1 MTKLISVEF
10 NCCVKSR
17 HTVFKP
23 KHTSGLTQTHAQ
35 ARSAKA
41 TSAPSRIPS
50 RVFRSESYN
59 IPPSTFLLGF
69 SHVQPHSFPPHLTR
83 AARPALTPPTSG
95 AFSMA
100 LNAMPPYFI
109 ERFVGWCWSPPQCLA
124 MNSCIRD
131 VRCGRRLE
139 RVWKKLL
146 GGRVFLSVLVSCIEV
161 VVI

>member
-1 MTKLISVEF
+1 MTKLIGVEF

-17 HTVFKP
+17 HTVFK
-23 KHTSGLTQTHAQ
+23 TQTHKWTHSN
-35 ARSAKA
+35 ARTGTICKGHERTIADPE
-41 TSAPSRIPS
+41 PSVQIWKLQYSSQHFSS
-50 RVFRSESYN
+50 R
-59 IPPSTFLLGF
+59 LLSCAASLF
-69 SHVQPHSFPPHLTR
+69 SPHLTR

-109 ERFVGWCWSPPQCLA
+109 EHFVGWCWSPPQCLA

-139 RVWKKLL
+139 RVWKKIL